1 MLIRKFYNADAAEA
15 TGATEKYKVGTSFSF
30 QSPESQTFEEA
41 GEKIN
46 GEEES
51 DTIVK
56 AEPREEEKVE
66 EKVET
71 KAEEKKEEVKIEETK
86 TEKPPIISDW
96 RDSLKNPENIKEALT
111 LLGIDEDALNLSKEL
126 KQDEF
131 VNKLVTYRKQNG
143 NLTPFIEA
151 ATRDWDKVK
160 HTDLIME
167 NLKKDY
173 SHLSPDKAERLAKV
187 DFNERY
193 IHKDD
198 INLTED
204 ENKEMADLKELK
216 LESEAE
222 KIRQARKAEQA
233 KFLDSVKPVDTKS
246 ETERLAKERA
256 DAEQKELTAFRSM
269 VEADPETVR
278 LLAEKAIVVGQNGS
292 SHKYTVNPD
301 VIKEQTFD
309 VNKFYGKFW
318 EGNKFNVSLWNKV
331 VAYSENPQAFENF
344 LIEKSST
351 KAEGKLVE
359 ELENATETKS
369 SKKEIKKESM
379 GKAVEKG
386 QPFKFE

>member
-1 MLIRKFYNADAAEA
+1 MLIRKFYNPDAAEA
-15 TGATEKYKVGTSFSF
+15 TSAADNKFKVGNSFSF
-30 QSPESQTFEEA
+30 QEDETQTFEQA
-41 GEKIN
+41 GEKIK
-46 GEEES
+46 EEN

-56 AEPREEEKVE
+56 DERVGGGTDTKTEPK
-66 EKVET
+66 
-71 KAEEKKEEVKIEETK
+71 EEKKEEEKKTEEVK
-86 TEKPPIISDW
+86 TEKPSIVSDW
-96 RDSLKNPENIKEALT
+96 RDSLKNPENLKEAFT
-111 LLGIDEDALNLSKEL
+111 LLGLDEEAYNLSKEL
-126 KQDEF
+126 KQDQF

-160 HTDLIME
+160 HNDLIME
-167 NLKKDY
+167 DLKKQY
-173 SHLSPDKAERLAKV
+173 SHLSSEKAERLARV

-198 INLTED
+198 INLSED

-233 KFLDSVKPVDTKS
+233 QFLDSVKPVDTKA
-246 ETERLAKERA
+246 EAERLAKERA
-256 DAEQKELTAFRSM
+256 DAEQKEFTAFKTM

-318 EGNKFNVSLWNKV
+318 EGNKFNIPLWNKV
-331 VAYSENPQAFENF
+331 VAYSENPEAFEKF
-344 LIEKSST
+344 IFEKALN
-351 KAEGKLVE
+351 KGEGKIVE
-359 ELENATETKS
+359 ELENATEIKS
-369 SKKEIKKESM
+369 SKSEVKKESLA
-379 GKAVEKG
+379 KAIEKA